1 MSFCQDC
8 RTREVQ
14 NERLREII
22 TNLTS
27 ELSTAK
33 EDGARL
39 DWILDYTSLHG
50 TDGFAKI
57 PWTIFPDDDG
67 DISDRSDMALDR
79 AAIDQARKEMQ

>member
-27 ELSTAK
+27 ELSAAK

-39 DWILDYTSLHG
+39 REIVKEVAESLACHCFVTARECEAG
-50 TDGFAKI
+50 KHLNSCRIGRAI
-57 PWTIFPDDDG
+57 A
-67 DISDRSDMALDR
+67 AL
-79 AAIDQARKEMQ
+79 KENE